1 MNRQD
6 ILDKVQD
13 IFRDILDNDEIV
25 LTNEST
31 ADDIEE
37 WDSLTHIQLIK
48 AIEKD
53 FSIRFTSR
61 EILSWNN
68 VGEMIDSIVVKVKV

>member
-13 IFRDILDNDEIV
+13 IFRDILDNDDLV

>member
-1 MNRQD
+1 MKKTD
-6 ILDKVQD
+6 ILKQVQD
-13 IFRDILDNDEIV
+13 IFRDILDDENII
-25 LTNEST
+25 LSDAST
-31 ADDIEE
+31 AEDIED

-48 AIEKD
+48 AIEKN

-68 VGEMIDSIVVKVKV
+68 VGEMLDCIKSKL

>member
-1 MNRQD
+1 MEKTD
-6 ILDKVQD
+6 ILKQVQD
-13 IFRDILDNDEIV
+13 IFRDILDDENII
-25 LTNEST
+25 LSDTST
-31 ADDIEE
+31 AEDIED

-48 AIEKD
+48 AIEKN

-68 VGEMIDSIVVKVKV
+68 VGEMLDCIKSKL

>member
-37 WDSLTHIQLIK
+37 WYSLTHIQLIK

>member
-1 MNRQD
+1 MNRQE

>member
-1 MNRQD
+1 MNRQA

-68 VGEMIDSIVVKVKV
+68 VGEMIDSIVVKFKV

>member
-1 MNRQD
+1 MEKND
-6 ILDKVQD
+6 ILKQVQD
-13 IFRDILDNDEIV
+13 IFRDILDDENII
-25 LTNEST
+25 LSDAST
-31 ADDIEE
+31 AEDIED

-48 AIEKD
+48 AIEKN

-68 VGEMIDSIVVKVKV
+68 VGEMLDCIKSKL

>member
-1 MNRQD
+1 MEKTD
-6 ILDKVQD
+6 ILKQVQD
-13 IFRDILDNDEIV
+13 IFRDILDDENII
-25 LTNEST
+25 LSDAST
-31 ADDIEE
+31 AEDIED

-48 AIEKD
+48 AIEKN

-68 VGEMIDSIVVKVKV
+68 VGEMRDCIKSKL

>member
-1 MNRQD
+1 MEKTD
-6 ILDKVQD
+6 ILKQVQD
-13 IFRDILDNDEIV
+13 IFRDILDDENII
-25 LTNEST
+25 LSDANT
-31 ADDIEE
+31 AEDIED

-48 AIEKD
+48 AIEKN

-68 VGEMIDSIVVKVKV
+68 VGEMLDSIKSKL

>member
-1 MNRQD
+1 MEKTD
-6 ILDKVQD
+6 ILKQVQD
-13 IFRDILDNDEIV
+13 IFRDILDDENII
-25 LTNEST
+25 LSDAST
-31 ADDIEE
+31 AEDIED

-48 AIEKD
+48 AIEKN

-68 VGEMIDSIVVKVKV
+68 GGEMLDCIKSKL

>member
-1 MNRQD
+1 MEKTD
-6 ILDKVQD
+6 ILKQVQD
-13 IFRDILDNDEIV
+13 IFRDILDDENII
-25 LTNEST
+25 LSDAST
-31 ADDIEE
+31 AEDIED

-48 AIEKD
+48 VIEKN

-68 VGEMIDSIVVKVKV
+68 VGEMLDCIKSKL

>member
-1 MNRQD
+1 MEKTD
-6 ILDKVQD
+6 ILKQVQD
-13 IFRDILDNDEIV
+13 IFRDILDDENII
-25 LTNEST
+25 LSDAST
-31 ADDIEE
+31 AEDIED

-48 AIEKD
+48 AIEKN

-68 VGEMIDSIVVKVKV
+68 VGEMLDCIKSKL

>member
-1 MNRQD
+1 MEKTD
-6 ILDKVQD
+6 ILKQVQD
-13 IFRDILDNDEIV
+13 IFRDILDDENII
-25 LTNEST
+25 LSDAST
-31 ADDIEE
+31 AEDIED

-48 AIEKD
+48 TIEKN

-68 VGEMIDSIVVKVKV
+68 VGEMLDCIKSKL

>member
-1 MNRQD
+1 MNRQE

-53 FSIRFTSR
+53 FSIRFMSR

>member
-1 MNRQD
+1 MA
-6 ILDKVQD
+6 KVQD
-13 IFRDILDNDEIV
+13 IFCDILDNEDIQ
-25 LTNEST
+25 LTDATT
-31 ADDIEE
+31 AEDIEE

>member
-1 MNRQD
+1 MEKTD
-6 ILDKVQD
+6 ILKQVQD
-13 IFRDILDNDEIV
+13 IFRVILDDENII
-25 LTNEST
+25 LSDAST
-31 ADDIEE
+31 AEDIED

-48 AIEKD
+48 AIEKN

-68 VGEMIDSIVVKVKV
+68 VGEMLDCIKSKL

>member
-1 MNRQD
+1 MGKTD
-6 ILDKVQD
+6 ILKQVQD
-13 IFRDILDNDEIV
+13 IFRDILDDENII
-25 LTNEST
+25 LSDAST
-31 ADDIEE
+31 AEDIED

-48 AIEKD
+48 AIEKN

-68 VGEMIDSIVVKVKV
+68 VGEMLDCIKSKL

>member
-1 MNRQD
+1 MEKTD
-6 ILDKVQD
+6 ILKQVQD
-13 IFRDILDNDEIV
+13 IFRDILDDENII
-25 LTNEST
+25 LSDAST
-31 ADDIEE
+31 AEDIED

-48 AIEKD
+48 AIEKN

-68 VGEMIDSIVVKVKV
+68 VGEMLDSIKSKL

>member
-1 MNRQD
+1 MEKTD
-6 ILDKVQD
+6 ILKQVQD
-13 IFRDILDNDEIV
+13 IFRDILDDENII
-25 LTNEST
+25 LSDANT
-31 ADDIEE
+31 AEDIED

-48 AIEKD
+48 AIEKN

-68 VGEMIDSIVVKVKV
+68 VGEMLDCIKSKL

>member
-1 MNRQD
+1 MEKTD
-6 ILDKVQD
+6 ILKQVQD
-13 IFRDILDNDEIV
+13 IFRDILDDENII
-25 LTNEST
+25 LSDAST
-31 ADDIEE
+31 AEDMED

-48 AIEKD
+48 AIEKN

-68 VGEMIDSIVVKVKV
+68 VGEMLDCIKSKL

>member
-1 MNRQD
+1 MEKTD
-6 ILDKVQD
+6 ILKQVQD
-13 IFRDILDNDEIV
+13 IFRDILDDENII
-25 LTNEST
+25 LSDAST
-31 ADDIEE
+31 AEDIED

-48 AIEKD
+48 AIEKN

-68 VGEMIDSIVVKVKV
+68 VGEMLDCIKSKF